1 MAHHTRRENRMSN
14 DKLKD
19 AHFGSAEWRAKSKHA
34 AGVAARLRSS
44 AAARRLVVIDGK
56 VEVLGEVAERLGIAP
71 RALSRLYGE
80 GHRTSAAIIARAVR
94 T

>member
-1 MAHHTRRENRMSN
+1 MSN
-14 DKLKD
+14 GRLKD
-19 AHFGSAEWRAKSKHA
+19 VHFGSLAWREKCKQA
-34 AGVAARLRSS
+34 AGVAARVRSS

-56 VEVLGEVAERLGIAP
+56 VQVLGEVAERLGVEP
-71 RALSRLYGE
+71 RKLSRLYGE